1 MVAKG
6 CYGDVEDLIAQLG
19 GRMEYRPMGR
29 GGDWVLTLDRRVLV
43 VPVRDQRI
51 NQLDSL
57 FDTTPLVDDPV
68 YWDDID
74 NGPLKKDAKRLL
86 LKLMKGNNK

>member
-6 CYGDVEDLIAQLG
+6 CYGDVKVLIAQLG
-19 GRMEYRPMGR
+19 GSMEYRPMGR
-29 GGDWVLTLDRRVLV
+29 GGDWVLTLNRHVLV

-57 FDTTPLVDDPV
+57 FDNRPLVDNPV
-68 YWDDID
+68 CWDDLD
-74 NGPLKKDAKRLL
+74 DGPLKKDAKRLL
-86 LKLMKGNNK
+86 LKLMKRNK